1 MFAKTSILNSKNK
14 ERENYLTFDG
24 VDDSLYWSGSAW
36 EGYVDDDQNFSL
48 SFWLKFPDTDYHIIL
63 GNTTG
68 VGAAQDWQR
77 LYLGTTGMKWYKT
90 VDIGSEDTVHYMA
103 ATAPSVKADDLAA
116 NKWIHYVIS
125 WNRGT
130 HIKCFMNGEE
140 CTYGSNHND
149 TIDVDI
155 SFGSTYY
162 GAFAYVGGGVLG
174 ESEFSTHE
182 IAVYNRSLTASE
194 VSTIYNNRLPF
205 NHFTWSRTPSC
216 LAWYRFGDGISANS
230 NGIVTHKCDKLT
242 NGMPDSGGFTSLQ
255 GGGGLQEV
263 GEIF

>member
-14 ERENYLTFDG
+14 ERENYLTLDG
-24 VDDSLYWSGSAW
+24 VDDSLTWATDAW
-36 EGYVDDDQNFSL
+36 EGWVADDQNFTL
-48 SFWLKFPDTDYHIIL
+48 SFWLKFPDTDDHIIL
-63 GNTTG
+63 GNTVGTG
-68 VGAAQDWQR
+68 SAQDWQR
-77 LYLGTTGMKWYKT
+77 LFISTGGMKWYKI
-90 VDIGSEDTVHYMA
+90 VDIGSEDNVHYME

-116 NKWIHYVIS
+116 NKWIHCVIS

-140 CTYGSNHND
+140 CSYGSNHND
-149 TIDVDI
+149 TIDTDI
-155 SFGSTYY
+155 SIGNTYFGAYS
-162 GAFAYVGGGVLG
+162 YVGIGLVG
-174 ESEFSTHE
+174 ETEFSVHE

-194 VSTIYNNRLPF
+194 VSTVYNNRLPF

-216 LAWYRFGDGISANS
+216 LAWYRFGDGESRRLS
-230 NGIVTHKCDKLT
+230 GIYYKCDKLT
-242 NGMPDSGGFTSLQ
+242 DGIPDSGSFSSLN